1 MHLRKYILATLLIFV
16 LASCYREQD
25 LDRYRNDELSNMLT
39 LNSLVS
45 ADSTVQVAAT
55 KPYFFSDVH
64 KGRTFVTDLDI
75 AVSINGEEKEHM
87 TYDANRHLY
96 VSNTKVIPGES
107 VTVST
112 RYRDKTVK
120 ATDVMPEPVVI
131 EGITVSRQGPMQIYT
146 DADCVVYYNLT
157 FTDKPGDSYY
167 FLQWDNA
174 DGLRGF

>member
-64 KGRTFVTDLDI
+64 KGRGKR
-75 AVSINGEEKEHM
+75 AH
-87 TYDANRHLY
+87 
-96 VSNTKVIPGES
+96 
-107 VTVST
+107 
-112 RYRDKTVK
+112 
-120 ATDVMPEPVVI
+120 DV
-131 EGITVSRQGPMQIYT
+131 
-146 DADCVVYYNLT
+146 
-157 FTDKPGDSYY
+157 
-167 FLQWDNA
+167 
-174 DGLRGF
+174 

>member
-25 LDRYRNDELSNMLT
+25 LDQYRTDELSNMLT

-87 TYDANRHLY
+87 TPTD
-96 VSNTKVIPGES
+96 T
-107 VTVST
+107 ST
-112 RYRDKTVK
+112 SPTRKCFPARASPSAP
-120 ATDVMPEPVVI
+120 ATA
-131 EGITVSRQGPMQIYT
+131 TRQSRQPT
-146 DADCVVYYNLT
+146 
-157 FTDKPGDSYY
+157 
-167 FLQWDNA
+167 
-174 DGLRGF
+174 